1 MDRFKILGNAPE
13 EEKAKAK
20 KTYEDRLHNHA
31 ETLVEVDK
39 ENFRKFEYPKTEKEL
54 KVISLINKE
63 TNRLLEEVGVKP
75 FDVSS
80 DNFHIVPPEIY
91 KKVRNKEDGSSAST
105 SFEYQLMIFDAE
117 KSRDNSMNFLADSLH
132 ELLHLKA
139 HTSIQVD
146 KDNEKIK
153 SHLFREGMGIG
164 ASAKKIK
171 EVGRHTHFNG
181 LHEAIV
187 ATQEKKSF
195 CELVDNPIF
204 EEERR
209 MMELPESIKAKKKV
223 SEKTNIPED
232 EFMWIDTNKKKFF
245 SFGYLSIRKTLDYVL
260 EEIQKEFSEKYASK
274 DEVFKEFLKAHL
286 QGGLLTI
293 ARLVEDTFGKGGFR
307 LLGNMEKN
315 DNSATMHLETL
326 RQERNR
332 FLKSKEKK

>member
-1 MDRFKILGNAPE
+1 MERFKIIGNAPE
-13 EEKAKAK
+13 EEKEKVK
-20 KTYEDRLHNHA
+20 KTYEDRLCSHA
-31 ETLVEVDK
+31 ETLVGIDK

-54 KVISLINKE
+54 KIINLINKE

-91 KKVRNKEDGSSAST
+91 KKIKNKEDNSSAAT
-105 SFEYQLMIFDAE
+105 SFEYQVMIFDAE

-132 ELLHLKA
+132 ELLHLKS
-139 HTSIQVD
+139 HTSIQVE
-146 KDNEKIK
+146 KDGEKIK
-153 SHLFREGMGIG
+153 SHLFREGMGVR

-171 EVGRHTHFNG
+171 EIGHHMHFNG

-195 CELVDNPIF
+195 HELIKDPIF
-204 EEERR
+204 AEEKRV
-209 MMELPESIKAKKKV
+209 MESQEFLEAKKKI
-223 SEKTNIPED
+223 SEKSNIPED
-232 EFMWIDTNKKKFF
+232 EFTWVDTNKKKFF

-274 DEVFKEFLKAHL
+274 DDVFKEFLKAHL

-293 ARLVEDTFGKGGFR
+293 AHLVEDTFGDGSFR
-307 LLGNMEKN
+307 LLGNMDK
-315 DNSATMHLETL
+315 DTNSAITHLETL
-326 RQERNR
+326 KQGRNR